1 MSDFYVDTLKRLLAQ
16 KVLRPD
22 MKLLVTCA
30 GEYDKNVLSQCG
42 FTDAVLSNLDGQM
55 IGPEIAPFSWSAQ
68 DAEDLA
74 FDDNEFDF
82 CIAHSGLH
90 HCRSP
95 HRALLEMYRVSRLG
109 VIVFEPCDNLVTRLG
124 VRCKLGQEYEWA
136 AVAGTGCQYGGQRNT
151 PIPNYVYRW
160 TPREVE
166 KTICSYAPVGRHAF
180 RYFYK
185 LRIPWYRS
193 QMMTGRLLDGA
204 FRLLGPLARCLTAI
218 FPRASNNFAFVVIK
232 PTLPDDLHPWLR
244 RKNGRVEVDANWL
257 LRRYGQ
263 APAARPSCSP

>member
-42 FTDAVLSNLDGQM
+42 FTDAVLSNLDGRM

-68 DAEDLA
+68 DAEDFA

-109 VIVFEPCDNLVTRLG
+109 
-124 VRCKLGQEYEWA
+124 
-136 AVAGTGCQYGGQRNT
+136 
-151 PIPNYVYRW
+151 
-160 TPREVE
+160 
-166 KTICSYAPVGRHAF
+166 
-180 RYFYK
+180 
-185 LRIPWYRS
+185 
-193 QMMTGRLLDGA
+193 
-204 FRLLGPLARCLTAI
+204 
-218 FPRASNNFAFVVIK
+218 
-232 PTLPDDLHPWLR
+232 
-244 RKNGRVEVDANWL
+244 
-257 LRRYGQ
+257 
-263 APAARPSCSP
+263 